1 LAYRLWAGR
10 AGALCCALAVLAFVA
25 PTASAA
31 GSRLTRLGSAPGA
44 HQLRL
49 VLPLRA
55 NVAGLERF
63 ATAVTSVGS
72 LLYGDYQPIATLAK
86 RFGASRGDR
95 SRVVRYLR
103 REGASDVKVDV
114 TGLFADA
121 TMSASRAQRLFG
133 AAGGRVR
140 GVRAGHAAGASPSV
154 AHIPAGLGGA
164 VTGVVGLDNRSVFSA
179 PAEIATDAARFPRT
193 PPPALQAREFVSG
206 YGQRTGTA
214 AGCPSAIGDHGFT
227 PNQYLTAYDYSPLQ
241 ATGVDGQN
249 ERVALIEIDGYR
261 YSDLRTFAGCFHF
274 PIPAVTA
281 YGVGIKHALA
291 PGGETTLD
299 LELLD
304 AAAPALKE
312 VDVYESTPRAS
323 EVLEALTAPL
333 HNRGHVPEVISASLG
348 TCEPALKATIGR
360 SGARAAEGALALA
373 AASGISV
380 LSSSGDTGS
389 SACIGQSGPLDRLA
403 VSYPASSP
411 FVTAVGGTNLAL
423 TAGNRIQAQTVWNDA
438 PLDLSA
444 GGGGL
449 SGLFKRPAYQDGFDE
464 HGNRALPDV
473 SLLGDVLPGYDI
485 YCTAKECLAGNLSPW
500 ITVGGTS
507 AAAPLFAGGLAL
519 VDQALREHHKQNVG
533 LANSLLYQI
542 DRRFSS
548 AGAISDVTSNN
559 NDLGPF
565 LANGNQ
571 QPLGC
576 CSAGRGYDLASGLG
590 SVDLAKFAF
599 LAVGL
604 QPAIA
609 EVGLSLP
616 PQDPV
621 RRHRMLARVTCSRRC
636 IAAAVAT
643 VSMPG
648 ARPFAVRSKS
658 VVLTGRGAKTL
669 ALPFSRQQ
677 LRMVRRFTDVHKPIQ
692 ASVVGQVVDSGG
704 NVEASTGAQTLQIT
718 R

>member
-1 LAYRLWAGR
+1 MAYRQWLGR
-10 AGALCCALAVLAFVA
+10 ASALCCALAVLAIAA
-25 PTASAA
+25 PSASAV
-31 GSRLTRLGSAPGA
+31 GSRLTPLGSARTA
-44 HQLRL
+44 HQLQL

-55 NVAGLERF
+55 NIGGLERF
-63 ATAVTSVGS
+63 ATAVTSVDS
-72 LLYGDYQPIATLAK
+72 PLYGDYRPIAALAK
-86 RFGASRGDR
+86 RFGASRRDR
-95 SRVVRYLR
+95 SRVVHYLR
-103 REGASDVKVDV
+103 DQGASDVKVDV
-114 TGLFADA
+114 TGLFVDA
-121 TMSASRAQRLFG
+121 TMPASRAQRLFG
-133 AAGGRVR
+133 TAPARLQGLRNGR
-140 GVRAGHAAGASPSV
+140 AAGAASSA
-154 AHIPAGLGGA
+154 AHVPAGLGGA
-164 VTGVVGLDNRSVFSA
+164 VTGVVGLDNRSVFTA
-179 PAEIATDAARFPRT
+179 PAEIARDAARFPRT
-193 PPPALQAREFVSG
+193 APAQEARNFVSG

-214 AGCPSAIGDHGFT
+214 SGCPSAIGDHGFT
-227 PNQYLTAYDYSPLQ
+227 PNQYLTAYDYSALQ
-241 ATGVDGQN
+241 AAGVSGQD

-274 PIPAVTA
+274 PVPPVTA

-304 AAAPALKE
+304 AAAPGLKE
-312 VDVYESTPRAS
+312 IDVYESTPRAS
-323 EVLEALTAPL
+323 QVLEALTAPL

-348 TCEPALKATIGR
+348 TCEPALRATIGR

-389 SACIGQSGPLDRLA
+389 SACIGNNGPLDQLA

-411 FVTAVGGTNLAL
+411 YVTAVGGTNLDL
-423 TAGNRIQAQTVWNDA
+423 TAGNRIQDQTVWNDA

-444 GGGGL
+444 GGGGV
-449 SGLFKRPAYQDGFDE
+449 SGLFKRPAYQNGFNQ

-485 YCTAKECLAGNLSPW
+485 YCTARECLAGNSGPW

-519 VDQALREHHKQNVG
+519 VDEVLREHHKQNVG
-533 LANSLLYQI
+533 LANSLLYQVE
-542 DRRFSS
+542 RRFSS
-548 AGAISDVTSNN
+548 VGAISDVSSNN

-565 LANGNQ
+565 LRNGDR

-576 CSAGRGYDLASGLG
+576 CSAGHGYDLASGLG
-590 SVDLAKFAF
+590 SVDLGKFAF

-609 EVGLSLP
+609 QVSLSLP
-616 PQDPV
+616 RQRPV
-621 RRHRMLARVTCSRRC
+621 VRHRMLARVTCSRRC

-643 VSMPG
+643 VSIAG
-648 ARPFAVRSKS
+648 ARPFAVHSKS
-658 VVLTGRGAKTL
+658 VALRARGARTL
-669 ALPFSRQQ
+669 ALPFSRGQ
-677 LRMVRRFTDVHKPIQ
+677 LQMVRRSADAHEPIQ

-704 NVEASTGAQTLQIT
+704 NVEDSTGAQTLQIAS
-718 R
+718 

>member
-1 LAYRLWAGR
+1 LADRLWAGK
-10 AGALCCALAVLAFVA
+10 ALALCSVLAVFGLVA
-25 PTASAA
+25 STASAS
-31 GSRLTRLGSAPGA
+31 GSGLTRVGSAPAA
-44 HQLRL
+44 HQLQL

-55 NVAGLERF
+55 NITGLERF
-63 ATAVTSVGS
+63 ATAVTSVDS
-72 LLYGDYQPIATLAK
+72 PLYGDYQPIAALAN
-86 RFGASRGDR
+86 RFGASPGARA
-95 SRVVRYLR
+95 RVIRYLR

-133 AAGGRVR
+133 TRTGRSNR
-140 GVRAGHAAGASPSV
+140 VRAGRAATAQSSATHVPAALGA
-154 AHIPAGLGGA
+154 A

-179 PAEIATDAARFPRT
+179 PAVKAPDAARFPRT
-193 PPPALQAREFVSG
+193 PPAHDARDFVSG

-227 PNQYLTAYDYSPLQ
+227 PNEYLSAYDYSPLQ
-241 ATGVDGQN
+241 ASGVTGQD

-261 YSDLRTFAGCFHF
+261 HSDLRTFASCFGY
-274 PIPAVTA
+274 PVPAVNS
-281 YGVGIKHALA
+281 YGVGIKHPLP

-304 AAAPALKE
+304 AAAPRLKE
-312 VDVYESTPRAS
+312 VDVYEAPPRAS
-323 EVLEALTAPL
+323 QVLEALTAPL

-348 TCEPALKATIGR
+348 TCEPALKLTIGR

-380 LSSSGDTGS
+380 LASSGDAGS
-389 SACIGQSGPLDRLA
+389 SACIGQDGPLDRLA

-411 FVTAVGGTNLAL
+411 YVTAVGGTNVSL
-423 TAGNRIQAQTVWNDA
+423 TAGNEIQAQTVWNDA

-449 SGLFKRPAYQDGFDE
+449 SGLFKRPAYQNGFNE
-464 HGNRALPDV
+464 HGKRALPDI

-485 YCTAKECLAGNLSPW
+485 YCTAKECLAGSPSPW

-519 VDQALREHHKQNVG
+519 VDQVLREHHKQNVG
-533 LANSLLYQI
+533 LANSLLYEV
-542 DRRFSS
+542 DRQFSS

-559 NDLGPF
+559 NDLGAF
-565 LANGNQ
+565 LPNGNQ
-571 QPLGC
+571 RPLGC
-576 CSAGRGYDLASGLG
+576 CSADHGYDLASGLG
-590 SVDLAKFAF
+590 SVDLGKFAF

-609 EVGLSLP
+609 NVRLSLP
-616 PQDPV
+616 PQRPV
-621 RRHRMLARVTCSRRC
+621 QRHRMLARVTCSRRC
-636 IAAAVAT
+636 IAAAVAS
-643 VSMPG
+643 VSLPG
-648 ARPFAVRSKS
+648 ARPFVVHSTNAV
-658 VVLTGRGAKTL
+658 LQGRGAKTL
-669 ALPFSRQQ
+669 ALRFSGRQ
-677 LRMVRRFTDVHKPIQ
+677 LRIVRRSANAHQSIQ